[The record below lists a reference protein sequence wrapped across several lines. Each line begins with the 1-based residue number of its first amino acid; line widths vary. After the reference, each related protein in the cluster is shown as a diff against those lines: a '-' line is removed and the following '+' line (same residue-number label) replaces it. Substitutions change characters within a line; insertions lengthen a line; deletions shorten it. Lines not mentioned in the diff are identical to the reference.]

1 MNEIINEWALFFQL
15 AIQIGTPFLFAT
27 LGGIL
32 CEKVGHL
39 NLGLEGMM
47 LMGASFGFTVAYHT
61 NSTLL
66 AILTAGFAGM
76 VGALIYAF
84 ITVTLK
90 GDQTVTGFS
99 ITIFG
104 TGLANFVGQ
113 NLTGL
118 ILPPEFTS
126 AMAAVQIPVLKDI
139 PFLGTALFNQS
150 PYVHMGII
158 LALALAFYMVKT
170 RFGLA
175 MRMVGENPGAADA
188 SGIPVDLYKYVHI
201 LIGGFL
207 TGLGGAYLS
216 LVYVARWMD
225 NITTG
230 MGWIAVALIIFSTW
244 SPVKAI
250 FGAYLFGVLKGLS
263 IKFQGIQ
270 FTLLGANL
278 SISSQIMD
286 MLPYVMTVLVL
297 VFTTI
302 RHKNGSQGP
311 AALGKPYFREDR

>member
-1 MNEIINEWALFFQL
+1 MDFINEWALFFQL

-32 CEKVGHL
+32 CEKVGNL
-39 NLGLEGMM
+39 NLGLEGQM
-47 LMGASFGFTVAYHT
+47 LLGASFGFIVAYHT
-61 NSTLL
+61 NSPLL
-66 AILTAGFAGM
+66 AVLTAAFAGM
-76 VGALIYAF
+76 IGGLIYAF

-104 TGLANFVGQ
+104 TGLANFVGK

-118 ILPPEFTS
+118 ILTPEFTE
-126 AMAAVQIPVLKDI
+126 AMGTVQIPLLCKI
-139 PFLGTALFNQS
+139 PFLGTALFTQS

-158 LALALAFYMVKT
+158 LALVLAFYMKKT
-170 RFGLA
+170 RFGLD
-175 MRMVGENPGAADA
+175 MRMVGENPAAADA
-188 SGIPVDLYKYVHI
+188 SGIPVDVYKYVHI
-201 LIGGFL
+201 MIGGFL

-216 LVYVARWMD
+216 LVYVGRWMD
-225 NITTG
+225 NITAG

-263 IKFQGIQ
+263 IKFQGIHLA
-270 FTLLGANL
+270 FLGMDL

-286 MLPYVMTVLVL
+286 MLPYVMTVIVL

-302 RHKNGSQGP
+302 RHKHGSQAP

>member
-1 MNEIINEWALFFQL
+1 MSEFINEWALFFQL

-32 CEKVGHL
+32 CEKVGNM

-47 LMGASFGFTVAYHT
+47 LMGASFGFTVGYYT
-61 NSTLL
+61 NNAFL
-66 AILTAGFAGM
+66 AILTAGVAGM
-76 VGALIYAF
+76 VGALIYAL

-90 GDQTVTGFS
+90 GDQTVTGFT

-104 TGLANFVGQ
+104 TGLANFVGKS
-113 NLTGL
+113 LSGL
-118 ILPPEFTS
+118 ILTPEFS
-126 AMAAVQIPVLKDI
+126 ASLGAVEIPVLKDI
-139 PFLGTALFNQS
+139 PFLGTALFTQS

-158 LALALAFYMVKT
+158 LAILLVFYMKKT

-175 MRMVGENPGAADA
+175 MRMVGENPAAADA

-216 LVYVARWMD
+216 LVYVGRWMD
-225 NITTG
+225 NITAG
-230 MGWIAVALIIFSTW
+230 MGWIAVALIIFSSW
-244 SPVKAI
+244 SPIKAI
-250 FGAYLFGVLKGLS
+250 FGAYLFGVLKGLA
-263 IKFQGIQ
+263 IKFQGVTIS
-270 FTLLGANL
+270 LLGMNM

-297 VFTTI
+297 VITTI
-302 RHKNGSQGP
+302 RHKQGGQGP

>member
-1 MNEIINEWALFFQL
+1 MSETINQWALFFQL

-39 NLGLEGMM
+39 NLGLEGQM
-47 LMGASFGFTVAYHT
+47 LLGASFGFIVAYHT
-61 NSTLL
+61 NSPLL
-66 AILTAGFAGM
+66 AILVAGIAGLL
-76 VGALIYAF
+76 GGLIYAV

-99 ITIFG
+99 LTIFG

-113 NLTGL
+113 KLTGL
-118 ILPPEFTS
+118 ILPPEFS
-126 AMAAVQIPVLKDI
+126 QAVGTVEIPLLKDI
-139 PFLGTALFNQS
+139 PFLGTALFTQS

-158 LALALAFYMVKT
+158 LALVMVFYMKKT

-201 LIGGFL
+201 MAGGFL

-216 LVYVARWMD
+216 LVYVSRWMD
-225 NITTG
+225 NITAG

-244 SPVKAI
+244 SPTKAI
-250 FGAYLFGVLKGLS
+250 LGAYLFGVLKGLS
-263 IKFQGIQ
+263 IKFQGLQ
-270 FTLLGANL
+270 FALLGMNL

-286 MLPYVMTVLVL
+286 MLPYVMTILVL

-302 RHKNGSQGP
+302 RHKHGSQAP
-311 AALGKPYFREDR
+311 AALGKPYFREER

>member
-1 MNEIINEWALFFQL
+1 MNGAVMQWALFFQM
-15 AIQIGTPFLFAT
+15 AIQIGTPFLYAT

-47 LMGASFGFTVAYHT
+47 LMGASFGFSVAYHT
-61 NSTLL
+61 GNPLL
-66 AILTAGFAGM
+66 AVLVAGLAGM

-84 ITVTLK
+84 VTVTLK

-104 TGLANFVGQ
+104 TGISNFAGKA
-113 NLTGL
+113 LEGL
-118 ILPPEFTS
+118 ILAPEFS
-126 AMAAVQIPVLKDI
+126 AAMGTVEIPLLKNI
-139 PFLGTALFNQS
+139 PFLGTALFSQS
-150 PYVHMGII
+150 LYVYMGIV
-158 LALALAFYMVKT
+158 LAVFLMWYMKKT

-175 MRMVGENPGAADA
+175 MRMVGENPAAADA
-188 SGIPVDLYKYVHI
+188 SGIPVDLYKYAHI
-201 LIGGFL
+201 LAGGFL

-216 LVYVARWMD
+216 LVYVGRWQES
-225 NITTG
+225 ITNG
-230 MGWIAVALIIFSTW
+230 QGWIAVALIIFATW
-244 SPVKAI
+244 NPLKAI
-250 FGAYLFGVLKGLS
+250 FGAYLFGMLRSLS
-263 IKFQGIQ
+263 IKFQGVQ
-270 FTLLGANL
+270 LAFLGVNL

-302 RHKNGSQGP
+302 RRSHGSQAP
-311 AALGKPYFREDR
+311 AGLGKPYFREDR